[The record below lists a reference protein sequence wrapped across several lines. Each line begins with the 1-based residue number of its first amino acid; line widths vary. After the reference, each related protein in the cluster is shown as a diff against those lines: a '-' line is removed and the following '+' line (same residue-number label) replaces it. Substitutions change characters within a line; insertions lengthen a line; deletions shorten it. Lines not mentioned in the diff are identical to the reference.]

1 MIEINSCKSKK
12 LIYCTFNATLVVVT
26 GVAVDAV
33 DAMLADTS
41 DSERLRRQR
50 VGDRIGP
57 GEAV

>member
-1 MIEINSCKSKK
+1 
-12 LIYCTFNATLVVVT
+12 VT